1 MTDIGFYH
9 LQKSPLEAALPK
21 LLQKVLDAGK
31 RAVVIAGS
39 EERIEALNNMLW
51 VYDDRGFLPHGSKKD
66 GFADQQP
73 LWLTVDDENPNGAQI
88 LVLTD
93 GARSAQIGQYE
104 RCLDMFDGTDET
116 ALEAAR
122 ARWGEYKG
130 AGHAV
135 TYWQQNDR
143 GGWEK
148 KV

>member
-9 LQKSPLEAALPK
+9 LQKSPLEAALPQ
-21 LLQKVLDAGK
+21 LLEKVLQAGK
-31 RAVVIAGS
+31 RAVVMAGS
-39 EERIEALNNMLW
+39 EERIEALNNLLW
-51 VYDDRGFLPHGSKKD
+51 VYDDRGFLPHGSRKD
-66 GFADQQP
+66 GFPDRQP
-73 LWLTVDDENPNGAQI
+73 LWLTVEDENPNGAQI

-104 RCLDMFDGTDET
+104 RCLDMFDGNDET

-122 ARWGEYKG
+122 ARWGEYKNS
-130 AGHAV
+130 GHAV